1 MRGLV
6 LLALAAVV
14 ATSCDRVRSL
24 LGDAE
29 REPQLAFSLEM
40 SDVLD
45 WGGISDVVLTLTN
58 QDTVPAGDID
68 VEFYFPSWMEF
79 SSVEP
84 SNTEVT
90 MLSSGGETRLTY
102 GLGEPPLQPGETR
115 TIIQSVRVPPRGEVA
130 GVASPADPPAVSDT
144 AVAADT
150 SVVPDTSAVVDTS
163 DVGAGTARGTG
174 AVPSNRTMRARL
186 VSRDGRQLGA
196 EVRALMPF
204 RGADNTAALPTAGR
218 VEASIE
224 GEGVGPVRLGAPLAS
239 VRAAVPTARDT
250 TFALADGPRVNGLV
264 VPLHNGPTVLV
275 SLVND
280 GVDRI
285 IVRDA
290 GIQTELGHGVGSTF
304 QQLRQSYGNHC
315 SLAIPGGRTGVRFT
329 NLRGVTFIFEGASVP
344 ADTTTVGA
352 SPVVPEGAQVREL
365 WVQRS
370 AAGC

>member
-1 MRGLV
+1 MRGLT
-6 LLALAAVV
+6 LLALAAVAV
-14 ATSCDRVRSL
+14 TSCDQVRSL
-24 LGDAE
+24 MGGTE

-45 WGGISDVVLTLTN
+45 WGGISSVVLTLTN
-58 QDTVPAGDID
+58 QDSVPAGNID

-84 SNTEVT
+84 ANTEVT
-90 MLSSGGETRLTY
+90 MLSTGGETRLTY

-115 TIIQSVRVPPRGEVA
+115 TIVQSVRVPPRGDVA
-130 GVASPADPPAVSDT
+130 DVAPPAAPLAAADTAVVADT

-150 SVVPDTSAVVDTS
+150 TAAAGAAADSA
-163 DVGAGTARGTG
+163 
-174 AVPSNRTMRARL
+174 AVPTNRTMRARL
-186 VSRDGRQLGA
+186 VSRDGSQLGA

-204 RGADNTAALPTAGR
+204 RGADNTAAMPTAGS
-218 VEASIE
+218 VAAHID
-224 GEGVGPVRLGAPLAS
+224 GEGVGPVRLGVSVAS

-250 TFALADGPRVNGLV
+250 TLVIAGSPRTDGLV
-264 VPLHNGPTVLV
+264 VPLDNGRTVLV

-285 IVRDA
+285 IIRDA

-315 SLAIPGGRTGVRFT
+315 TMAVPGGRSAVRFT
-329 NLRGVTFIFEGASVP
+329 NLRGVTFIFEGASAA
-344 ADTTTVGA
+344 ADTTAGAA
-352 SPVVPEGAQVREL
+352 SPVVPDGGQVREL
-365 WVQRS
+365 WVQRT